1 LRGIFAGIGRQEAV
15 KEQTQVNKSMADFV
29 AVLKKTID
37 GLGDNTPAM
46 REKVYQKARS
56 TVAAK
61 LAAISPPPP
70 AAVAERQKRALDEAI
85 VAVESS
91 YTGADEDPFAELE
104 HVFADPMKNTDR
116 PTAPTPPVLAGSYA
130 DTKPWP
136 GRAPEPD
143 STVEAVADPRPGV
156 PFDGEDEDDDGEG
169 EFEPMERRRNFAP
182 LIAAAVALVVLAGG
196 GYAVWLN
203 RADFQA
209 MLGIG
214 GGQTLT
220 SAPAAGDPTAPAAAK
235 KTVNDANAAGEGVE
249 KFTQRL
255 NSDGSEIDAGPAGGI
270 ASLGEG
276 TSVASVT
283 PPPAAPAD
291 SPATPDSATPPV
303 ADALPPAAAD
313 ATPPA
318 AADAAPAAADETPAA
333 ADATPPAAADATPAA
348 ADETPPVAADAAP
361 AATDP
366 AAPVAADP
374 AAPAITDPAAPAA
387 AAVDGAPAI
396 APAAPATDAA
406 ATAAAADSAVAVG
419 QKAIFYEERTNVA
432 EGSAELGTIVWSLVQ
447 QSPGNDLPPEPA
459 IRAEAKIPGKDLSM
473 TMTIKRNVDSTI
485 PASHTIEMIFITPDN
500 FDGGGIENILRVAL
514 KGTEEAAGNPLL
526 GIPVKITDG
535 YFLVAL
541 SDTKAEIA
549 TNLALLKRD
558 QWIDVPLVYKSGRRA
573 LFTMEKGVPGDKV
586 FDEAIKAWQAAS
598 ATAG

>member
-1 LRGIFAGIGRQEAV
+1 
-15 KEQTQVNKSMADFV
+15 MADFV

-37 GLGDNTPAM
+37 GLGENTPAM

-85 VAVESS
+85 AAVEGS
-91 YTGADEDPFAELE
+91 YAGADEDPFAELE
-104 HVFADPMKNTDR
+104 NVFTDPVKE
-116 PTAPTPPVLAGSYA
+116 PEQGAVQTPLVLAGSNA
-130 DTKPWP
+130 DPKPWP

-143 STVEAVADPRPGV
+143 STVEAMSEPRPGV
-156 PFDGEDEDDDGEG
+156 QFDNEDEEEDGEPGY
-169 EFEPMERRRNFAP
+169 EPMERRRNFAP
-182 LIAAAVALVVLAGG
+182 LIAAVVALVVLAGG

-203 RADFQA
+203 KEDFQA

-214 GGQTLT
+214 GGQTTLAN
-220 SAPAAGDPTAPAAAK
+220 APAAGDPTAPAAAK
-235 KTVNDANAAGEGVE
+235 KAVNDANAPGEGVE

-255 NSDGSEIDAGPAGGI
+255 NSDGSEVDEGPAGGI

-283 PPPAAPAD
+283 PGSTPPVDGAAVADPAAPA
-291 SPATPDSATPPV
+291 V
-303 ADALPPAAAD
+303 ADP
-313 ATPPA
+313 
-318 AADAAPAAADETPAA
+318 AAPAAVDPAA
-333 ADATPPAAADATPAA
+333 PVADPAA
-348 ADETPPVAADAAP
+348 PVADPAAP
-361 AATDP
+361 AATD
-366 AAPVAADP
+366 ATAPVP
-374 AAPAITDPAAPAA
+374 AAPAADAAIPPPATDPAAPATTDPAAPATAAADSTPVVAPTAPVPAPTA
-387 AAVDGAPAI
+387 AAVDGAV
-396 APAAPATDAA
+396 
-406 ATAAAADSAVAVG
+406 AVA

-432 EGSAELGTIVWSLVQ
+432 EGSAEVGTIVWSVVQ

-459 IRAEAKIPGKDLSM
+459 IRAEAKIPGKDLTM
-473 TMTIKRNVDSTI
+473 TMTIKRNVDTTI

-541 SDTKAEIA
+541 SDTKAEIE
-549 TNLALLKRD
+549 TNLSLLKRD

-586 FDEAIKAWQAAS
+586 FDDAIKAWQAAS
-598 ATAG
+598 ASAG

>member
-15 KEQTQVNKSMADFV
+15 KELTQVNKSMADFV

-70 AAVAERQKRALDEAI
+70 AAVAERQKRALEEAI
-85 VAVESS
+85 AAVESAYAGS
-91 YTGADEDPFAELE
+91 DEDPFAELE
-104 HVFADPMKNTDR
+104 HVFADPAKKPDKPAMQ
-116 PTAPTPPVLAGSYA
+116 TPPVLAGSNA
-130 DTKPWP
+130 DPKPWP
-136 GRAPEPD
+136 GRDPEPH
-143 STVEAVADPRPGV
+143 STVEAVAEPRPGV
-156 PFDGEDEDDDGEG
+156 PFDGEDEQDDGEG
-169 EFEPMERRRNFAP
+169 EFEPMQRRRNFAP
-182 LIAAAVALVVLAGG
+182 LIAAVVALAVLAGG

-203 RADFQA
+203 RHGFQA

-283 PPPAAPAD
+283 PPPAAPAE
-291 SPATPDSATPPV
+291 SPAAANPAAPAVADATPPAP
-303 ADALPPAAAD
+303 ADATPPAAAD

-318 AADAAPAAADETPAA
+318 AADS
-333 ADATPPAAADATPAA
+333 DA
-348 ADETPPVAADAAP
+348 PVAADAAAP
-361 AATDP
+361 TTTG
-366 AAPVAADP
+366 PVAAADS
-374 AAPAITDPAAPAA
+374 APTVAPAAPAA
-387 AAVDGAPAI
+387 
-396 APAAPATDAA
+396 PAADAA
-406 ATAAAADSAVAVG
+406 ATAAAGDSAVAVS

-432 EGSAELGTIVWSLVQ
+432 EGSAEVGTIVWSLVQ

-459 IRAEAKIPGKDLSM
+459 IRAEAKIPGKDISM

-500 FDGGGIENILRVAL
+500 FDGGGIETVLRVAL

-541 SDTKAEIA
+541 SDTKAEVE
-549 TNLALLKRD
+549 TNLSLLKRD
-558 QWIDVPLVYKSGRRA
+558 QWLDVPLVYKSGRRA

>member
-1 LRGIFAGIGRQEAV
+1 
-15 KEQTQVNKSMADFV
+15 MADFV

-37 GLGDNTPAM
+37 GLSENTPAM

-85 VAVESS
+85 AAVESA
-91 YTGADEDPFAELE
+91 YAGPGADPFDEFE
-104 HVFADPMKNTDR
+104 NVFADPVKTPDK
-116 PTAPTPPVLAGSYA
+116 PASPPPVLAGSNT
-130 DTKPWP
+130 DPKPWP
-136 GRAPEPD
+136 GRAPEPQ
-143 STVEAVADPRPGV
+143 SSVESVADERPGV
-156 PFDGEDEDDDGEG
+156 PFDGEDEDEDGEAG
-169 EFEPMERRRNFAP
+169 YEPMERRRNFAP
-182 LIAAAVALVVLAGG
+182 LIAAVVALAVLAGG

-203 RADFQA
+203 KDDFQA

-214 GGQTLT
+214 GGQTLA

-235 KTVNDANAAGEGVE
+235 KTVKDANAAGEGVE

-255 NSDGSEIDAGPAGGI
+255 NSDGSEVDAGPAGGI

-283 PPPAAPAD
+283 PGP
-291 SPATPDSATPPV
+291 TPPI
-303 ADALPPAAAD
+303 DGAA
-313 ATPPA
+313 
-318 AADAAPAAADETPAA
+318 
-333 ADATPPAAADATPAA
+333 
-348 ADETPPVAADAAP
+348 V
-361 AATDP
+361 
-366 AAPVAADP
+366 ADP
-374 AAPAITDPAAPAA
+374 AAPAAPAAATPTDPAAPAA
-387 AAVDGAPAI
+387 ADPTAADAAAPLPGAPPEPAADAATPPAATDSAAATPGDAAQPAPTTDPAAAADAAPAVAPA
-396 APAAPATDAA
+396 APAAPATDAT
-406 ATAAAADSAVAVG
+406 ATAGQAAIAVS

-432 EGSAELGTIVWSLVQ
+432 EGSAEVGTIVWSLVQ

-459 IRAEAKIPGKDLSM
+459 IRAEAKIPGKDLTM

-500 FDGGGIENILRVAL
+500 FDGGGIENVLRDAL
-514 KGTEEAAGNPLL
+514 KGTDEAAGNSLL

-541 SDTKAEIA
+541 SDTKAEVE
-549 TNLALLKRD
+549 TNLSLLKRE

-586 FDEAIKAWQAAS
+586 FDEAIKAWQAAAS
-598 ATAG
+598 TTAG